1 MAHRVISLLRGDRR
15 FRGKADI
22 DFDASRRR
30 LFVYTPDPTRRLIC
44 SSGAVREFLSSRARK
59 NISVFQKAESG
70 VWLTYPA
77 SLAEGRI
84 AIVTKREAGMR
95 WT

>member
-1 MAHRVISLLRGDRR
+1 MGFTAFNPSCQ
-15 FRGKADI
+15 
-22 DFDASRRR
+22 
-30 LFVYTPDPTRRLIC
+30 LIC
-44 SSGAVREFLSSRARK
+44 PTGAVREFLSSRARK
-59 NISVFQKAESG
+59 NISGFQKAESG